1 MNSIDIDLIEITIT
15 EDYAL
20 QCNTSIESLIL
31 KKEKQGFR
39 EFHRYQHPAVGLVVH
54 MTNKPLPD
62 YSLAP

>member
-1 MNSIDIDLIEITIT
+1 MNLDIELKECTIT

-20 QCNTSIESLIL
+20 MLNTSIESLIL
-31 KKEKQGFR
+31 EKEEQGFR
-39 EFHRYQHPAVGLVVH
+39 EFHRYQHPAVGLVVN

>member
-1 MNSIDIDLIEITIT
+1 MKSVERIIIT

-31 KKEKQGFR
+31 EKEQQGFR
-39 EFHRYQHPAVGLVVH
+39 EVNRYTHPAVGLVVVL
-54 MTNKPLPD
+54 TDAPVPD

>member
-1 MNSIDIDLIEITIT
+1 MNTIDRVIIT

-31 KKEKQGFR
+31 EKEKQGFR
-39 EFHRYQHPAVGLVVH
+39 EVNRYTHPAVGLVVVL
-54 MTNKPLPD
+54 TDAPVPD